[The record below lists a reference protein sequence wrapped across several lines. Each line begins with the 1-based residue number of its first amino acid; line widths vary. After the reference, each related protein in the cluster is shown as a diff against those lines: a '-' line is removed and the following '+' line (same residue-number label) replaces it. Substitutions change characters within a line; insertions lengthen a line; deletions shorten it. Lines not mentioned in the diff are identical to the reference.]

1 MEYVVTSEEMRAYDT
16 YTIEYM
22 GVPSL
27 VLMERA
33 ALKTV
38 ECIMEV
44 GKCIEE
50 TAQNLNIQKK
60 MRVLCVCGTGNN
72 GGDGL
77 CVARLL
83 REQDIKADAVLI
95 GNRQKLTKETALQL
109 SVLEKYGVTVGNKVP
124 EAEYD
129 IIVDALFGI
138 GLSREITGEARGAIE
153 AVNAKAAY
161 KIALDIPSGIDA
173 DTGKVWGH
181 AVKADETV
189 AIAFKKRGHCLYP
202 GSLFAGK
209 IRVADIGITK
219 RSFDGR
225 EPQMYTY
232 TDSVTNM
239 CPNRLP
245 YGNKGTFGKVLIVA
259 GSSEMAGA
267 ALLCGES
274 AYRTGAGMVKLV
286 IPENI
291 REIVQTKL
299 PEALIQ
305 TYASKEGITKAEET
319 AFLQNTEWADVIAI
333 GPGLSVCKSGLS
345 FLIAAAQ
352 STKPLLI
359 DADGLN
365 MLAEENRNNIET
377 GTELQKGMIHEI
389 DMQNTSDSQNLWML
403 IRKRKNR
410 TVLTPHMGELARL
423 LQKPVSEV
431 IADETVATQ
440 ELAQKSGCIV
450 VGKSA
455 RTHVCKA
462 GERIFLN
469 TAGNDKMATA
479 GSGDVLAGIIAALMA
494 QEAKNCDHRQTNDI
508 DEAKLPDN
516 EACGKG
522 QEELDSMESAVCL
535 GVYLHACAGDIAANK
550 AGKAGITASDII
562 KGLGLLM
569 QAEE

>member
-16 YTIEYM
+16 YTIEHM
-22 GVPSL
+22 GIPSL

-38 ECIMEV
+38 ESIMEI
-44 GKCIEE
+44 KKSIED
-50 TAQNLNIQKK
+50 AAINLKIQKK
-60 MRVLCVCGTGNN
+60 IRILCVCGTGNN

-83 REQDIKADAVLI
+83 REQDIGADAVLI

-138 GLSREITGEARGAIE
+138 GLSREITGEARVAIE
-153 AVNAKAAY
+153 AINDKTAY

-173 DTGKVWGH
+173 DTGKVWGC

-219 RSFDGR
+219 RSFDGSK
-225 EPQMYTY
+225 PQMYTY
-232 TDSVTNM
+232 TESAADLFPKRS
-239 CPNRLP
+239 P
-245 YGNKGTFGKVLIVA
+245 YGNKGTFGKALIVA
-259 GSSEMAGA
+259 GSADMAGA

-274 AYRTGAGMVKLV
+274 AYRTGTGMVKLV
-286 IPENI
+286 IPETI

-305 TYASKEGITKAEET
+305 TYASAEGVTQEEET
-319 AFLQNTEWADVIAI
+319 AFLQNADWADVIAI
-333 GPGLSVCKSGLS
+333 GPGLSVCKSGLA
-345 FLIAAAQ
+345 FLKAAAQ

-377 GTELQKGMIHEI
+377 GTEVQKGMIPEM
-389 DMQNTSDSQNLWML
+389 DMQNTSDNQNLWML

-431 IADETVATQ
+431 VADETAATQ

-462 GERIFLN
+462 GNRIFLN

-479 GSGDVLAGIIAALMA
+479 GSGDVLAGIITALMA
-494 QEAKNCDHRQTNDI
+494 QETKM
-508 DEAKLPDN
+508 PDT
-516 EACGKG
+516 EVQDKSQIETRG
-522 QEELDSMESAVCL
+522 MEKAVVT
-535 GVYLHACAGDIAANK
+535 GVYMHACAGDIAAEK
-550 AGKAGITASDII
+550 AGNAGITASDII
-562 KGLGLLM
+562 KELGFLA
-569 QAEE
+569 QAEKYM

>member
-1 MEYVVTSEEMRAYDT
+1 MEYIVTSEEMRSYDT
-16 YTIEYM
+16 YTIEHI
-22 GVPSL
+22 GIPSL

-38 ECIMEV
+38 ECILAI
-44 GKCIEE
+44 GKKPEG
-50 TAQNLNIQKK
+50 TSLKFKSQKN
-60 MRVLCVCGTGNN
+60 MRILCVCGTGNN

-83 REQDIKADAVLI
+83 RERDIPAEAVLI

-109 SVLEKYGVTVGNKVP
+109 SVLEKYGVAVGNKVP

-138 GLSREITGEARGAIE
+138 GLSREITGEAREAIE
-153 AVNAKAAY
+153 AVNDKNAY

-173 DTGKVWGH
+173 DTGKVWGC
-181 AVKADETV
+181 AVNADETV

-202 GSLFAGK
+202 GCLFAGH
-209 IRVADIGITK
+209 IQVADIGITK

-225 EPQMYTY
+225 APQMYTY
-232 TDSVTNM
+232 TESAVNLL
-239 CPNRLP
+239 PKRSP

-259 GSSEMAGA
+259 GSANMAGA

-274 AYRTGAGMVKLV
+274 AYRSGAGMVKLV
-286 IPENI
+286 IPEAI

-305 TYASKEGITKAEET
+305 TYSSAEEITKEEEN
-319 AFLQNTEWADVIAI
+319 AFLQNADWADVIAI
-333 GPGLSVCKSGLS
+333 GPGLSVCKSGLV
-345 FLIAAAQ
+345 FLKAALK
-352 STKPLLI
+352 SKKPLLI

-365 MLAEENRNNIET
+365 ILAEENKLRMKT
-377 GTELQKGMIHEI
+377 GADIQDISGKN
-389 DMQNTSDSQNLWML
+389 DMWTL
-403 IRKRKNR
+403 IRERENQ

-423 LQKPVSEV
+423 LQMPVSEV
-431 IADETVATQ
+431 VADETAATQ

-455 RTHVCKA
+455 RTHVCMT
-462 GERIFLN
+462 GNRIFLN

-479 GSGDVLAGIIAALMA
+479 GSGDVLAGIIAATMA
-494 QEAKNCDHRQTNDI
+494 QEIHMPKTQI
-508 DEAKLPDN
+508 
-516 EACGKG
+516 
-522 QEELDSMESAVCL
+522 QERTMMEVNGMEKAVTT
-535 GVYLHACAGDIAANK
+535 GVYLHACAGDIAAK
-550 AGKAGITASDII
+550 RAGNAGITASDMI
-562 KGLGLLM
+562 KELGFFV
-569 QAEE
+569 